1 MDPHPIPT
9 TQWRRTVRRT
19 HAHTHTHTHEQTTS
33 IPERAPET
41 AAAQTLVNRGGEE
54 RKTRRVQPSA
64 YEGRYLERQTPV
76 KEDEGLRA
84 RESPRRFIYRYCC
97 APPFLPA
104 AHHPSPAANPPP
116 PRLLL
121 PMQHV
126 PSPTLDWRRAAP
138 VVLRPAVFHLS
149 RSTRTTFE
157 RSVTRARR
165 PFLSATFR
173 KDDTW
178 LVVRMGLSYIGFGSM
193 SLRILID

>member
-104 AHHPSPAANPPP
+104 AHHPPPAANPPP
-116 PRLLL
+116 LDSSFQCNTSLL
-121 PMQHV
+121 Q
-126 PSPTLDWRRAAP
+126 PSTGDALHQSSCALRSSTCPGALAP
-138 VVLRPAVFHLS
+138 HSNGA
-149 RSTRTTFE
+149 
-157 RSVTRARR
+157 
-165 PFLSATFR
+165 
-173 KDDTW
+173 
-178 LVVRMGLSYIGFGSM
+178 
-193 SLRILID
+193 